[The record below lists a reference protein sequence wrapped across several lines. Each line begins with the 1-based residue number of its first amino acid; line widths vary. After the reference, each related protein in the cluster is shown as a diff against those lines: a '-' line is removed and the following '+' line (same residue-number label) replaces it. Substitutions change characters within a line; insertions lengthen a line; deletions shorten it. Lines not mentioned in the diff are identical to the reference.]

1 LSVYLDTSALY
12 ALLDRDDKNHAAAA
26 ETWKS
31 LSARNEDLV
40 TTNYVL
46 LETFA
51 LLQNRLGL
59 PAVRVM
65 HQNFSPLLR
74 ILWIGEEMHGV
85 AVAALVT
92 AGKRKLSLVDCVSF
106 EAMRS
111 AGVTEAFAFDR
122 HFAEQGFE
130 VVS

>member
-1 LSVYLDTSALY
+1 MSVYLDTSALY

-40 TTNYVL
+40 TSNYVL
-46 LETFA
+46 LEAFA

-59 PAVRVM
+59 TAVRILQ
-65 HQNFSPLLR
+65 QNFSPLLR
-74 ILWIGEEMHGV
+74 ILWIGEETHGL
-85 AVAALVT
+85 AVASLLT
-92 AGKRKLSLVDCVSF
+92 ARRRKLSLVDCVSF
-106 EAMRS
+106 EAMRRS
-111 AGVTEAFAFDR
+111 GVAGAFTFDR

-130 VVS
+130 VVP

>member
-1 LSVYLDTSALY
+1 MFLDTSALY

-26 ETWKS
+26 KTWKS
-31 LSARNEDLV
+31 LSARDEDLV

-46 LETFA
+46 LEAFA
-51 LLQNRLGL
+51 LVQNRLGL
-59 PAVRVM
+59 AAVRVL
-65 HQNFSPLLR
+65 QQSFSTLLR
-74 ILWIGEEMHGV
+74 ILWIGEETHSP
-85 AVAALVT
+85 AVAALLT

-111 AGVTEAFAFDR
+111 SGVIEAFTFDR

-130 VVS
+130 VLP